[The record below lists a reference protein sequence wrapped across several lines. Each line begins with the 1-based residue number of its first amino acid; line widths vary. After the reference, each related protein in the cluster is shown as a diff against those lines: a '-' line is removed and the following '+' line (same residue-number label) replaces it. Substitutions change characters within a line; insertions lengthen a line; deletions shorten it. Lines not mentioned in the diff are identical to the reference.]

1 MKKILSFI
9 RPIYNHLRN
18 HWRRYMTIVAC
29 IYLIIFYGT
38 RSIQSI
44 NVYDSDKTRIYGF
57 SEFEELVGRYLTHYA
72 HVLQMLES
80 KEVFV
85 GGFKVSEIAYERL
98 NLVSGFMAAWILW
111 VLLTTIKTSPN
122 IKMGVV
128 SFLVLGTILFQKLDS
143 NSISEIATA
152 KRQANSVSSRVESTV
167 YDLEKKLDKE
177 LETISYKLD
186 NLEYECSR
194 GQNIQIINSY

>member
-9 RPIYNHLRN
+9 HPVYNHLRE
-18 HWRRYMTIVAC
+18 HRRTYMTIVAC
-29 IYLIIFYGT
+29 IYLTIFYGT

-44 NVYDSDKTRIYGF
+44 DVHDSDKTRIYGF
-57 SEFEELVGRYLTHYA
+57 SEFEELVGRHLTHYK

-85 GGFKVSEIAYERL
+85 GGVKVSEIAYERL
-98 NLVSGFMAAWILW
+98 YLVSGLMAACILW
-111 VLLTTIKTSPN
+111 VLLTTIKTSSN
-122 IKMGVV
+122 IKIGVV
-128 SFLVLGTILFQKLDS
+128 GFLVLGTILFQKLDS
-143 NSISEIATA
+143 YSTSEIATA

-194 GQNIQIINSY
+194 RQNIQITTTY